1 MFPPFS
7 CSASTAKVLLLAGL
21 NRFRFLAA
29 GHASGANFSGL
40 KNEHESRKLVYTT
53 EPDTLIFARYYRLQK
68 LTPQIH
74 DHQIRIT
81 HPVFPRCTNPKER

>member
-40 KNEHESRKLVYTT
+40 KHQSRKTIYTAAPNT
-53 EPDTLIFARYYRLQK
+53 LNHKYMTIKSILQTLYYVIMDTYAIFE
-68 LTPQIH
+68 
-74 DHQIRIT
+74 
-81 HPVFPRCTNPKER
+81 F

>member
-40 KNEHESRKLVYTT
+40 KNEYESRKLVYTT
-53 EPDTLIFARYYRLQK
+53 EPDTLNYYLLVIIDYKNLLHKSMPTRSG
-68 LTPQIH
+68 
-74 DHQIRIT
+74 
-81 HPVFPRCTNPKER
+81 

>member
-40 KNEHESRKLVYTT
+40 KNEYESRKLVYTT
-53 EPDTLIFARYYRLQK
+53 EPDTLNYGGYLLVIIDYKNLLHKSMPTR
-68 LTPQIH
+68 
-74 DHQIRIT
+74 
-81 HPVFPRCTNPKER
+81 

>member
-40 KNEHESRKLVYTT
+40 KHQSRKTIYTAA
-53 EPDTLIFARYYRLQK
+53 PNTLNHKYYNMLHVKTYHKNLLHKSMATRSG
-68 LTPQIH
+68 
-74 DHQIRIT
+74 
-81 HPVFPRCTNPKER
+81 